1 MHTRINIKTDN
12 SEQKE
17 ILIALLADAG
27 FDGFEEQPGS
37 LSAFIDAESYDEGV
51 LNEILGNFDL
61 SFHKENIPET
71 NWNAEWEKD
80 FVPVTVNRFCAVRAA
95 FHPPVPDV
103 QYDIVI
109 TPRMSF
115 GTGHHAT
122 TWLVLSEME
131 AIDFK
136 GKKVL
141 DYGTGTGVLAIL
153 AEKLGATRT
162 LAIDNDKWSIENA
175 ADNFTENQCS
185 GIELVESSEIETD
198 EQFDVILANINRNV
212 LLAQMEALA
221 QHLSK
226 DGVLLMSG
234 LLSGDQD
241 IITEKANKSGLKV
254 KNAREREGWIVL
266 EVIQG

>member
-1 MHTRINIKTDN
+1 MHTRINIRSDN

-37 LSAFIDAESYDEGV
+37 LSAFIEADAYDEGV
-51 LNEILGNFDL
+51 LNDILGGFEL
-61 SFHKENIPET
+61 TFHKENIPER

-80 FVPVTVNRFCAVRAA
+80 FVPVTVNQFCAVRAG

-103 QYDIVI
+103 KHDIIV

-122 TWLVLSEME
+122 TWLVLSGME
-131 AIDFK
+131 PIDFQ
-136 GKKVL
+136 GKTVL

-175 ADNFTENQCS
+175 ADNFSENECT
-185 GIELVESSEIETD
+185 GIELVESSEIETT

-212 LLAQMEALA
+212 LLARMQELA
-221 QHLSK
+221 QHLKK

-234 LLSGDQD
+234 LLAGDQE
-241 IITEKANKSGLKV
+241 IISEKANSCKLTVKS
-254 KNAREREGWIVL
+254 AREREGWIVL
-266 EVIQG
+266 EVIHS